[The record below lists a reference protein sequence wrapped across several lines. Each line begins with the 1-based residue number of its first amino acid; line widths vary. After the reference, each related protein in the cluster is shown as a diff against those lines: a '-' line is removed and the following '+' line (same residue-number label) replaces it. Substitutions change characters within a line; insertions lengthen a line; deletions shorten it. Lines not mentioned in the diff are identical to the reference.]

1 MNNPLLHSL
10 PMGVFDCDRPT
21 HFISPYT
28 LPPHPFAQQAARET
42 IDYMHQYM
50 VSYPQSELLQHG
62 KMFGVLVVRCNDL
75 SYAYLRAFSALLD
88 GRYTHDGFVPPIYM
102 PKKMPIGTSKEE
114 SQRLQRLLFADFQV
128 TNTIGNSRNLLD
140 IFASEKRIL
149 TLDEWTDK
157 QTTTQDGRITMPPS
171 GAGECCAPKLLQ
183 YAISHQLTPIAL
195 AEFWVGQPP
204 INELRQEGFFYAPC
218 SSRCVPILRHLLQGI
233 EMDEAGLS
241 SSMNHLCEQI
251 DILHEDDYLIVINK
265 PAGLLSVP
273 GKGEEMDACTWL
285 QQKYHLPFLQA
296 AHRLDQDTSG
306 LLILA
311 KEPTIY
317 KQLQSYFQR
326 RDILKRYEAVL
337 MPLPHSPLASTSP
350 GIEGTIELPLLPN
363 PFDRPRQMVNHA
375 HGKVAITRYHLRAK
389 RPDGTLLV
397 DLFPLTGRTHQ
408 LRVHAA
414 HIEGLNAPIVGDRL
428 YGQPRERLMLHAA
441 EIRFIHPIT
450 KEETHFCVPSH
461 F

>member
-1 MNNPLLHSL
+1 MDNPLLHSL
-10 PMGVFDCDRPT
+10 PMGVSECDQPT
-21 HFISPYT
+21 HFLSPYT
-28 LPPHPFAQQAARET
+28 LPPHPLAQQAARET
-42 IDYMHQYM
+42 IAYMHRYI
-50 VSYPQSELLQHG
+50 SSHPQSELLQHG
-62 KMFGVLVVRCNDL
+62 KMFGVLVVRCEDR

-88 GRYTHDGFVPPIYM
+88 GSYVHDGFVPPIYM
-102 PKKMPIGTSKEE
+102 PRQMPIGTSKEE

-149 TLDEWTDK
+149 TLDEWTAK
-157 QTTTQDGRITMPPS
+157 RTTMQEDRIAMPPS

-183 YAISHQLTPIAL
+183 YAINHQLTPIAL
-195 AEFWVGQPP
+195 AEFWVGIAPT
-204 INELRQEGFFYAPC
+204 NELRQEGFFYAPC
-218 SSRCVPILRHLLQGI
+218 SSRCVPILRHLLEGI
-233 EMDEAGLS
+233 EVDDASQS
-241 SSMNHLCEQI
+241 SAMRLCSQI
-251 DILHEDDYLIVINK
+251 DVLHEDEYLMVINK

-273 GKGEEMDACTWL
+273 GKGEEMDTCTWL
-285 QQKYHLPFLQA
+285 QQKLQLPFLQA

-311 KEPTIY
+311 KEPSIY

-337 MPLPHSPLASTSP
+337 MPLPHSSLSVASLPS
-350 GIEGTIELPLLPN
+350 EGMIELPLLPN
-363 PFDRPRQMVNHA
+363 PFDRPRQMVDHA
-375 HGKVAITRYHLRAK
+375 HGKVAITRYCLRAK
-389 RPDGTLLV
+389 RPDGSILV
-397 DLFPLTGRTHQ
+397 DFYPLTGRTHQ

-414 HIEGLNAPIVGDRL
+414 HMEGLNAPIMGDRL
-428 YGQPRERLMLHAA
+428 YGQPAQRLMLHAA

-450 KEETHFCVPSH
+450 QEETHFCVPSH